1 MKILF
6 ITPGKLPVP
15 AVKGGAVEN
24 LIQLL
29 LENNELIDNNEI
41 SVISSYDY
49 KANQVSKNYND
60 INFFYVN
67 TQSILYKI
75 KRGIRYLI
83 NRLPKVY
90 VGNEYIYKVNK
101 FLKKNN
107 LKYDMIIIE
116 NSPEYIL
123 KIKHK
128 FSNKVIL
135 HTHNDFINK
144 HTDQALKILHQ
155 YDGVFSLSEYISN
168 RVREID
174 SNYNKVYTLYNGI
187 DTKKFCKK
195 ECNINY
201 YKNKFNISNKD
212 FVYIYTGRITPEKG
226 VKELIIA
233 FKEVYENNKF
243 FKLIIC
249 GDFNKINNKNRKYIK
264 DLKKMV
270 ENNQNIICTGY
281 IEYDSLSELYNI
293 ANIGVI
299 PSIWEE
305 PFALTVIENMSCGNP
320 VIVSKSGGMVEL
332 VTKNEGIIVDKNND
346 FIKNLKQ
353 ALLEIKNK
361 KYNPEEIIKHAQ
373 KFSKE
378 NYQNNFIKYIK
389 EV

>member
-29 LENNELIDNNEI
+29 LESNELIDNNEI

-144 HTDQALKILHQ
+144 NTDQALKILHQ

-233 FKEVYENNKF
+233 FKEVYGNNKF

-293 ANIGVI
+293 ANVGVI

-353 ALLEIKNK
+353 ALLEIENK
-361 KYNPEEIIKHAQ
+361 KYNTEEIIKHAQ